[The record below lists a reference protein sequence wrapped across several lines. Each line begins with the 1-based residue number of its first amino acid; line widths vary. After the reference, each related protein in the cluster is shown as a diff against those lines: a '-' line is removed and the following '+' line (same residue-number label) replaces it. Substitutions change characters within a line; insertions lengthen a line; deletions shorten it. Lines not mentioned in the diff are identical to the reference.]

1 MGKEGTGRVCGN
13 FFILYPLDTPSC
25 LEEELEGLATQP
37 IFNLEL
43 ACSGNRLIAIWE

>member
-1 MGKEGTGRVCGN
+1 MCG
-13 FFILYPLDTPSC
+13 ILYPVSPGHSC